1 MVVLLRAVRSPLPH
15 HSHPFLISRCVD
27 ASVAIFIAFVQVSD
41 QFRSINAV
49 MLPKFFSECVVRV
62 RPHAVIRGAQWPR
75 LPIRT
80 FLSKRS
86 ISQMRGFRRPAAADQ
101 AGQTSNPREIGA
113 IALSPGVF

>member
-1 MVVLLRAVRSPLPH
+1 MVMLLGAVRSPVPH
-15 HSHPFLISRCVD
+15 HPQPFLISVD

-41 QFRSINAV
+41 QFHSIKAV
-49 MLPKFFSECVVRV
+49 MLPKFLSECVVRV

-86 ISQMRGFRRPAAADQ
+86 ISQMRGFRRSAAADQ
-101 AGQTSNPREIGA
+101 ARQTSNPREIGA

>member
-1 MVVLLRAVRSPLPH
+1 MLPR
-15 HSHPFLISRCVD
+15 HSQPFLISRCVD

-41 QFRSINAV
+41 QFRSIQGV
-49 MLPKFFSECVVRV
+49 MLPKFLSECVVRV
-62 RPHAVIRGAQWPR
+62 RPDAVIRGAQWRR

-86 ISQMRGFRRPAAADQ
+86 ISQMRGFRRSAAADQ
-101 AGQTSNPREIGA
+101 ARQTSNPREIGA